1 VDQPVQGAPEPARN
15 HYPLLAMTQPNPFEK
30 LRDFSS
36 RRTFLKQSL
45 TSLGAFA
52 VGDLLA
58 GGTGQ
63 NTWKGT
69 LANGLHHRPKV
80 KRVIHLCMAGGPSH
94 LETFDYKPELERLNG
109 KAMPESFTKGEQLAQ
124 LQGSKLT
131 IMGPQFGFSQHGES
145 GMMINNQFPHIAS
158 IADEIAV
165 VRSMYTEQ
173 INHDPA
179 HTFFNTGSIIP
190 GRPCMGAWSLYGLG
204 STSSNLP
211 GYVVL
216 TSQGGGQGQPISSKQ
231 WHNGFLPSEFQ
242 GVQLQSKGDPVYYV
256 NNPKGVNRKAQED
269 LVNTIGNL
277 NHLHLEASHDREI
290 AASIAQYEL
299 AFKMQASVPE
309 LTDFS
314 KEPKHVLDLYG
325 CTPGDGSFA
334 SNCLMARRLAERGV
348 RFIQLYHRGWDHHGE
363 LAENFPVSA
372 KHVDQ
377 GTAAL
382 IKDLKMR
389 GLLEDTLVIWG
400 GEFGRTPMAQG
411 TGRDHHIKGF
421 SVFFAGGGIKGGT
434 VYGSTDELG
443 YAAVEN
449 KTSIHDL
456 HMTML
461 HLMGIDHTQH
471 TFRFQGRD
479 FRLTDVHGH
488 LIKGIL
494 A

>member
-1 VDQPVQGAPEPARN
+1 MLHN
-15 HYPLLAMTQPNPFEK
+15 IHNPDSFSHGMNRRAF
-30 LRDFSS
+30 LR
-36 RRTFLKQSL
+36 RSL

-52 VGDLLA
+52 LGDLLTQGTASA
-58 GGTGQ
+58 GSQGILGGQ
-63 NTWKGT
+63 
-69 LANGLHHRPKV
+69 LHHPPKV

-94 LETFDYKPELERLNG
+94 LETFDYKPELEALDG
-109 KAMPESFTKGEQLAQ
+109 KPMPESFTKGEQLAQ
-124 LQGSKLT
+124 LQGKALN
-131 IMGPQFGFSQHGES
+131 IMGPNFGFKQHGQS
-145 GMMINNQFPHIAS
+145 GMWINNQFPHIAS
-158 IADEIAV
+158 IADDIAV

-190 GRPCMGAWSLYGLG
+190 GRPCMGAWTLYGLG
-204 STSSNLP
+204 SLSENLP

-216 TSQGGGQGQPISSKQ
+216 TSVGGGQGQPISSKQ
-231 WHNGFLPSEFQ
+231 WHNGFLPSKYQ

-256 NNPKGVNRKAQED
+256 NNPDGISRDSQGDLIDTVNQ
-269 LVNTIGNL
+269 L
-277 NHLHLEASHDREI
+277 NHMRLQESHDQEI
-290 AASIAQYEL
+290 AARIAQYEL
-299 AFKMQASVPE
+299 AFRMQSSVPE
-309 LTDFS
+309 LTDFANES
-314 KEPKHVLDLYG
+314 KDTMDLYG

-348 RFIQLYHRGWDHHGE
+348 RFIQLYHRGWDHHGDIKNGFKK
-363 LAENFPVSA
+363 AS

-382 IKDLKMR
+382 IKDLKQR
-389 GLLEDTLVIWG
+389 GMLDDTLIVWG

-411 TGRDHHIKGF
+411 SGRDHHIKGF
-421 SVFFAGGGIKGGT
+421 SVFLAGGGIKGGT

-449 KTSIHDL
+449 PTSIHDL

-461 HLMGIDHTQH
+461 HLLGVDHKRLTY
-471 TFRFQGRD
+471 RFQGRD

-494 A
+494 T

>member
-1 VDQPVQGAPEPARN
+1 MEKDTLNHLRN
-15 HYPLLAMTQPNPFEK
+15 FAN
-30 LRDFSS
+30 

-52 VGDLLA
+52 LGDILSA
-58 GGTGQ
+58 STS
-63 NTWKGT
+63 KGT
-69 LANGLHHRPKV
+69 FAEGTHHLPKV

-94 LETFDYKPELERLNG
+94 LETFDYKPDLAQLHG
-109 KAMPESFTKGEQLAQ
+109 KPMPDSYTKGEQLAQ
-124 LQGSKLT
+124 LQGSKLKV
-131 IMGPQFGFSQHGES
+131 MGPQFGFSRHGES
-145 GMMINNQFPHIAS
+145 GMMVNNQFPHIGS
-158 IADEIAV
+158 ISDDIAV
-165 VRSMYTEQ
+165 IRSMYTEQ

-190 GRPCMGAWSLYGLG
+190 GRPSMGSWVMYGLG
-204 STSSNLP
+204 SASSNLP

-216 TSQGGGQGQPISSKQ
+216 TSEGGGQAQPISSKQ
-231 WHNGFLPSEFQ
+231 WHNGFLPSKFQ
-242 GVQLQSKGDPVYYV
+242 GVALQSKGDPVHYV
-256 NNPKGVNRKAQED
+256 NNPKGVDREAQGKLID
-269 LVNTIGNL
+269 AINNINAFK
-277 NHLHLEASHDREI
+277 LEASHDREI
-290 AASIAQYEL
+290 AARIAQYEL
-299 AFKMQASVPE
+299 AFKMQASVPD
-309 LTDFS
+309 LTDYS
-314 KEPKHVLDLYG
+314 NEPKHVFDMYG
-325 CTPGDGSFA
+325 CKPGDGSFA

-348 RFIQLYHRGWDHHGE
+348 RFIQLYHRGWDHHGG
-363 LAENFPVSA
+363 LKSNFPVAA

-421 SVFFAGGGIKGGT
+421 SVFLAGGGIKGGT
-434 VYGSTDELG
+434 VYGATDEMG
-443 YAAVEN
+443 YSAVEN
-449 KTSIHDL
+449 PTSIHDL

-461 HLMGIDHTQH
+461 HLLGIDHERH

-479 FRLTDVHGH
+479 FRLTDVHGK

>member
-1 VDQPVQGAPEPARN
+1 MDDQQ
-15 HYPLLAMTQPNPFEK
+15 LFEAVK
-30 LRDFSS
+30 SRIN
-36 RRTFLKQSL
+36 RRTFLRHSL
-45 TSLGAFA
+45 TSLGALA
-52 VGDLLA
+52 CGDLLA
-58 GGTGQ
+58 SEAGDKI
-63 NTWKGT
+63 WKGT
-69 LANGLHHRPKV
+69 LGEGTDLRPKV

-94 LETFDYKPELERLNG
+94 LETFDYKPDLEKLDG
-109 KAMPESFTKGEQLAQ
+109 QAMPESFTKGEQLAQ
-124 LQGSKLT
+124 LQGSELKV
-131 IMGPQFGFSQHGES
+131 MGPNFGFSQRGEC
-145 GMMINNQFPHIAS
+145 GMMVNDMLPHIGS
-158 IADEIAV
+158 VADDIAV

-190 GRPCMGAWSLYGLG
+190 GRPSMGAWTLYGLG
-204 STSSNLP
+204 SMSANLP

-216 TSQGGGQGQPISSKQ
+216 TSVGGGQGQPISSKQ
-231 WHNGFLPSEFQ
+231 WHNGFLPSKFQ
-242 GVQLQSKGDPVYYV
+242 GVQLQSKGDPVHYV
-256 NNPKGVNRKAQED
+256 KNPKGVDSHAQQQ
-269 LVNTIGNL
+269 LIHTVNEL
-277 NHLHLEASHDREI
+277 NQLQMEESHDQEI
-290 AASIAQYEL
+290 AARIAQYEL
-299 AFKMQASVPE
+299 AYRMQSAVPE
-309 LTDFS
+309 LTDFTG
-314 KEPKHVLDLYG
+314 EPEHVFDLYG
-325 CTPGDGSFA
+325 CRPGDGSFA

-348 RFIQLYHRGWDHHGE
+348 RFIQLYHRGWDHHSN
-363 LAENFPVSA
+363 LRSSFPKAA

-411 TGRDHHIKGF
+411 QGHGIGRDHHIKGF
-421 SVFFAGGGIKGGT
+421 SIFLAGGGIKGGT

-443 YAAVEN
+443 YAATEN
-449 KTSIHDL
+449 PTSIHDL

-461 HLMGIDHTQH
+461 HLLGVNHKRLTY
-471 TFRFQGRD
+471 RFQGRD

>member
-1 VDQPVQGAPEPARN
+1 MDES
-15 HYPLLAMTQPNPFEK
+15 PFEQLK
-30 LRDFSS
+30 DISS
-36 RRTFLKQSL
+36 RRTFLKKSL

-58 GGTGQ
+58 SGAGQ
-63 NTWKGT
+63 NIWKGT
-69 LANGLHHRPKV
+69 LANGTHLQPKV

-94 LETFDYKPELERLNG
+94 LETFDYKPELEKLHG

-124 LQGSKLT
+124 LQGMDLNV
-131 IMGPQFGFSQHGES
+131 MGPQFGFSRHGES
-145 GMMINNQFPHIAS
+145 GMMINNQFPHIGS
-158 IADEIAV
+158 VADEIAV

-190 GRPCMGAWSLYGLG
+190 GRPCMGSWTLYGLG
-204 STSSNLP
+204 STSANLP

-216 TSQGGGQGQPISSKQ
+216 TSEGGGQAQPISSKQ
-231 WHNGFLPSEFQ
+231 WHNGFLPSKFQ

-256 NNPKGVNRKAQED
+256 NNPGGVNRDAQ
-269 LVNTIGNL
+269 GNL
-277 NHLHLEASHDREI
+277 IKTINGLNHIQLEASHDREI
-290 AASIAQYEL
+290 AARIAQYEL

-309 LTDFS
+309 LTDF
-314 KEPKHVLDLYG
+314 KNEPKHVLDLYG

-348 RFIQLYHRGWDHHGE
+348 RFIQLYHRGWDHHGG
-363 LAENFPVSA
+363 LAENFPVAA

-389 GLLEDTLVIWG
+389 GMLEDTLVIWG

-411 TGRDHHIKGF
+411 SGRDHHIKGF

-461 HLMGIDHTQH
+461 HLMGIDHTRH

-479 FRLTDVHGH
+479 FRLTDVHGK